1 MAAFGPFFAIP
12 SYRGKEAAMRTIVVH
27 PTDPQAE
34 APSLT
39 QAFALAAAGDTVLVG
54 PGVYSPTR
62 TGERL
67 PLKIPAKVTVLGASR
82 DACIIDGEG
91 QFAPSFNPIR
101 TDLSVV
107 ELADGVWVSGLTITN
122 VGGHGIGAPPGTTVS
137 VSNCTLSQHGDHG
150 LYLCGVTEAVVT
162 GCEFFENGRERFEP
176 TLPRGVGARQGHHI
190 FAEARYG
197 QQNRLLISDN
207 RMRGCFADGIAFICF
222 FLEPDAV
229 SFRATI
235 LRNTIE
241 DSERGGLLFSG
252 SFGPMRNRLD
262 IVATENI
269 LRGNKQFGI
278 GVLTAIPLAER
289 VPQETTVTAT
299 ISGNVISASPIGVLL
314 QGAVGEAQRNQCLVT
329 LDGNRIANCGKN
341 AIRLVGAIGGDNVQT
356 DGNRVEATIARNI
369 LSGGSPTVALQGAGG
384 TAKSTP
390 QQNAVIARVIGNSSD
405 RTLEQAFVMSD
416 GMAGNVVEITEGSQA
431 VMRKEGNLLT

>member
-1 MAAFGPFFAIP
+1 
-12 SYRGKEAAMRTIVVH
+12 MRTIVVH

-34 APSLT
+34 AASLT
-39 QAFALAAAGDTVLVG
+39 QAFTLATAGDTVLVG
-54 PGVYSPTR
+54 PGVYSPMR
-62 TGERL
+62 SGERL
-67 PLKIPAKVTVLGASR
+67 PLKIPANVTVLGASK

-122 VGGHGIGAPPGTTVS
+122 GGGHGIGAPLGTTVS

-162 GCEFFENGRERFEP
+162 DCEFFENGRQRFEP

-190 FAEARYG
+190 FAEARHG
-197 QQNRLLISDN
+197 QQNRLLISEN
-207 RMRGCFADGIAFICF
+207 RMRACFADGIAFICF
-222 FLEPDAV
+222 FPEPDAV

-252 SFGPMRNRLD
+252 SFGPARNHLA
-262 IVATENI
+262 IVAADNI

-278 GVLTAIPLAER
+278 GVLTAVPLAER
-289 VPQETTVTAT
+289 VPQETTVAAMLSGNT
-299 ISGNVISASPIGVLL
+299 ISANPIGVLI

-329 LDGNRIANCGKN
+329 LDGNRIANWSKN
-341 AIRLVGAIGGDNVQT
+341 AIRLVGAIGGDNVRT
-356 DGNRVEATIARNI
+356 EGNRVTASVSRNI
-369 LSGGSPTVALQGAGG
+369 LSGGSPAVVLQGAGG

-390 QQNAVIARVIGNSSD
+390 QQNAVTARVVGNLSD
-405 RTLEQAFVMSD
+405 RMPEQTFVVSN
-416 GMAGNVVEITEGSQA
+416 GMTGNTAEIVAGSQA

>member
-1 MAAFGPFFAIP
+1 
-12 SYRGKEAAMRTIVVH
+12 MRTIVVH

-34 APSLT
+34 AASLT
-39 QAFALAAAGDTVLVG
+39 QALALATAGDTVLVG

-62 TGERL
+62 SGEQL
-67 PLKIPAKVTVLGASR
+67 PLKIPAHVTVLGANK

-101 TDLSVV
+101 TDMAVM

-122 VGGHGIGAPPGTTVS
+122 GGGHGIGAPVGTTVS
-137 VSNCTLSQHGDHG
+137 VSNCTLSRHGDHG

-162 GCEFFENGRERFEP
+162 RCEFFENGRQRFEP

-190 FAEARYG
+190 FAEARHG
-197 QQNRLLISDN
+197 QRNRLLVSDN
-207 RMRGCFADGIAFICF
+207 RMRACFADGIAFICF
-222 FLEPDAV
+222 FPEPDAV

-235 LRNTIE
+235 QRNTIE

-252 SFGPMRNRLD
+252 SFGPRRNRLD
-262 IVATENI
+262 IIATENI

-278 GVLTAIPLAER
+278 GILTAVPLAEP
-289 VPQETTVTAT
+289 VPQEATVTAMLSDNT
-299 ISGNVISASPIGVLL
+299 ISASPIGVLI
-314 QGAVGEAQRNQCLVT
+314 QGGIGEAHRNHCLVT
-329 LDGNRIANCGKN
+329 LDGNRIANWSKN
-341 AIRLVGAIGGDNVQT
+341 AIRLIGAVGGDNVQT
-356 DGNRVEATIARNI
+356 EGNRVTASVSRNTF
-369 LSGGSPTVALQGAGG
+369 SGGTPAVVLQGAGG

-390 QQNAVIARVIGNSSD
+390 RQNAVTARVVGNVVDGPS
-405 RTLEQAFVMSD
+405 EQAFVESN
-416 GMAGNVVEITEGSQA
+416 GMAGNSVDIVAGSQA

>member
-1 MAAFGPFFAIP
+1 
-12 SYRGKEAAMRTIVVH
+12 MRTIVVH

-34 APSLT
+34 AASLT
-39 QAFALAAAGDTVLVG
+39 QAFALATAGDTVLVG

-62 TGERL
+62 SGERL
-67 PLKIPAKVTVLGASR
+67 PLKIPANVTVLGASK

-122 VGGHGIGAPPGTTVS
+122 GGGHGIGAPLGTTVS

-162 GCEFFENGRERFEP
+162 DCEFFENGRQRFEP
-176 TLPRGVGARQGHHI
+176 TLPRGVGARQGHHL

-207 RMRGCFADGIAFICF
+207 RMRACFADGIAFICF
-222 FLEPDAV
+222 FPEPDAV

-252 SFGPMRNRLD
+252 SFGPAQNHLA
-262 IVATENI
+262 IVAADNI

-278 GVLTAIPLAER
+278 GVLTAVPLAER
-289 VPQETTVTAT
+289 VPQETTVTAML
-299 ISGNVISASPIGVLL
+299 SGNTISASPIGVSI

-329 LDGNRIANCGKN
+329 LDGNRIANWSKN
-341 AIRLVGAIGGDNVQT
+341 AIRLVGAIGGDNVRT
-356 DGNRVEATIARNI
+356 EGNRVTASVSRNI
-369 LSGGSPTVALQGAGG
+369 LSGGSPAVVLQGAGG

-390 QQNAVIARVIGNSSD
+390 QQNAVTARVVGNLSD
-405 RTLEQAFVMSD
+405 RMPEQTFVVSN
-416 GMAGNVVEITEGSQA
+416 GMTGNTAEIVAGSQA

>member
-39 QAFALAAAGDTVLVG
+39 QAFALATGGDTVLVG

-82 DACIIDGEG
+82 DACIIDGDG

-107 ELADGVWVSGLTITN
+107 ELADGGWVSGLTITN
-122 VGGHGIGAPPGTTVS
+122 GSGHGIGAPPGTTVS

-162 GCEFFENGRERFEP
+162 GCEFFENGRQRFEP

-222 FLEPDAV
+222 FPEPDAV
-229 SFRATI
+229 SFRAII

-252 SFGPMRNRLD
+252 SFGPMRNQLH

-269 LRGNKQFGI
+269 LRSNKQFGI
-278 GVLTAIPLAER
+278 GILTAIPLAER

-314 QGAVGEAQRNQCLVT
+314 QGAVGEAQRNQCFVT

-356 DGNRVEATIARNI
+356 NGNRVEATIARNI

-390 QQNAVIARVIGNSSD
+390 QQNAVIARVVGNSSD
-405 RTLEQAFVMSD
+405 CTLEQAFVMSD